1 MRRPIQSYLIFGVV
15 LLISISGLN
24 RLSFATDVLEILP
37 DGIPE
42 VEALQVFR
50 EYFDDDHR
58 VILLLKHDDEIFEER
73 GGTKKMTTI
82 HNYNVEYK
90 FWSSSLK
97 FIPLSSRRRR
107 RRLPPL
113 SPLPRE
119 SANSKTHRRRQ
130 RRRTTSPRTRF

>member
-58 VILLLKHDDEIFEER
+58 VILLLKHDDEIFEEDVAELADHLER
-73 GGTKKMTTI
+73 
-82 HNYNVEYK
+82 
-90 FWSSSLK
+90 SLPEAR
-97 FIPLSSRRRR
+97 I
-107 RRLPPL
+107 
-113 SPLPRE
+113 
-119 SANSKTHRRRQ
+119 Q
-130 RRRTTSPRTRF
+130 YQTRFDDDPEGFCQKSGETLGRIPTQFKLRDLQID